1 MKDFVKFA
9 VFSDVHGNLEALE
22 AVLADIAAE
31 RVQEMICLGDIVGYG
46 PNPAECIEMIRCL
59 SCAVVMGNHDEACVE
74 PEKEA
79 DLNEYARAGIAF
91 ARRQLS
97 DAQKDVV
104 AKSADCGWISRTL
117 PRSTRLSMMRRSG
130 STSSALPMRV
140 GTFLFQDKPLCFCG
154 HTHRPGVWTQE
165 GRKIRGSAPTGN
177 VTYPLGART
186 LVNVGSV
193 GQPRNMR
200 PEACYA
206 IYNRAAHSV
215 AFRFIPYNLEGDPME
230 DLRRRSAALSC
241 AAVGC
246 GTLGEIRHWQI
257 VAYAI
262 RCTFRNTDDGAA
274 TKCCSISAP

>member
-59 SCAVVMGNHDEACVE
+59 GCAVVMGNHDEACVE

-97 DAQKDVV
+97 DAQTTWLRNRPLRLDFEDFT
-104 AKSADCGWISRTL
+104 AIHASLDDAEEWQYIFSPADA
-117 PRSTRLSMMRRSG
+117 RRH
-130 STSSALPMRV
+130 
-140 GTFLFQDKPLCFCG
+140 FLFQEKPLCFCG

-186 LVNVGSV
+186 LINVGSV

-215 AFRFIPYNLEGDPME
+215 AFRFIPYNLKETQWKIF
-230 DLRRRSAALSC
+230 AAGLPRFL
-241 AAVGC
+241 AQRLAVG
-246 GTLGEIRHWQI
+246 R
-257 VAYAI
+257 
-262 RCTFRNTDDGAA
+262 
-274 TKCCSISAP
+274 